1 MLSQF
6 YVETAGITLLCIQ
19 VGQQHCWNVSG
30 GLQNKQSYSA
40 MTEFRYLTLLFSTY
54 ETGHGT
60 ADDALS
66 QF

>member
-30 GLQNKQSYSA
+30 WLQNKQSYFA
-40 MTEFRYLTLLFSTY
+40 MTECRYLTLLFSTFG
-54 ETGHGT
+54 TCHGI

>member
-19 VGQQHCWNVSG
+19 VGQQHCWDVSG
-30 GLQNKQSYSA
+30 GLQNKQSYFA
-40 MTEFRYLTLLFSTY
+40 MTECKYSTLLFYLYGTW
-54 ETGHGT
+54 HGT